1 MGKLFFIQHEII
13 SKKIAPP
20 FQLPQD
26 KLLKTADLKNKAKP
40 LLEYLKPSNKAPYT
54 RKDLDPNWDACF

>member
-1 MGKLFFIQHEII
+1 
-13 SKKIAPP
+13 
-20 FQLPQD
+20 LPQD